1 MGFVSVLTMAQQLAA
16 RALRPGDAAVDAT
29 AGNGVD
35 TRFLAE
41 TVGTKGVVY
50 AFDIKAEAIA
60 RARAR
65 LEGAAGAKPLGAVQF
80 ILADHAE
87 MKRHIPSALHG
98 RIGAVMF
105 NLGYLPGGSRPD
117 VVTKPDSTLRALASA
132 LEMLRRDGVL
142 TAVVYAGHPG
152 GAEEAEAVEGWA
164 SGLPPEQY
172 QTLCYRFVNQPRHSP
187 YLLAVCKKSGDAA
200 P

>member
-41 TVGTKGVVY
+41 TVGAKGVVY
-50 AFDIKAEAIA
+50 AFDIQAEAIA
-60 RARAR
+60 SARAR
-65 LEGAAGAKPLGAVQF
+65 LEKNVDAKPCGTVHFL
-80 ILADHAE
+80 LADHAD
-87 MKRHIPSALHG
+87 MKRHIPTALHG

-132 LEMLRRDGVL
+132 LELLRRDGVL
-142 TAVVYAGHPG
+142 TTVVYTGHPG
-152 GAEEAEAVEGWA
+152 GPEEAEAVENWA
-164 SGLPPEQY
+164 AGLPSEQY
-172 QTLCYRFVNQPRHSP
+172 QTLCYRFINQPRHSP
-187 YLLAVCKKSGDAA
+187 YLLAVCKKSD
-200 P
+200 